1 MSFIDATN
9 KEKIFSKL
17 KTEIKNTIDAKKY
30 HLGRVM
36 RENLKNKAQDKNVSE
51 NDITYKLLYELA
63 EEEVEFLMAD
73 VEWYKTRLE
82 KEKSKKW
89 YKKLWESVK
98 NEFSKRD

>member
-17 KTEIKNTIDAKKY
+17 KTEIKNTIDTKEY
-30 HLGRVM
+30 HIGRVM

-63 EEEVEFLMAD
+63 EEEVEFD
-73 VEWYKTRLE
+73 G
-82 KEKSKKW
+82 
-89 YKKLWESVK
+89 
-98 NEFSKRD
+98 

>member
-1 MSFIDATN
+1 MKIDLTDN

-17 KTEIKNTIDAKKY
+17 KTEIKNTIDAKEY
-30 HLGRVM
+30 HIGRVM

-73 VEWYKTRLE
+73 VEWYKTLLE

-89 YKKLWESVK
+89 YKKLYESVK
-98 NEFSKRD
+98 N

>member
-17 KTEIKNTIDAKKY
+17 KT
-30 HLGRVM
+30 
-36 RENLKNKAQDKNVSE
+36 
-51 NDITYKLLYELA
+51 
-63 EEEVEFLMAD
+63 
-73 VEWYKTRLE
+73 E